1 MRLQSLQLYCA
12 RCTSAPILLFCNRIS
27 ALHTIF
33 ISIQKVIVTCPMS
46 TRRLIKGQQKSSSIP
61 SGNITLRFDGDV
73 LEQLRN
79 EANQKRVS
87 LNTLASQIF
96 KTHTAFSGAAAKA
109 GMISFPKNL
118 LIRLM
123 NRLPEEEVKQ
133 LSQEIVKNEMKDML
147 LMIKR
152 QYSTEAFID
161 LIESWIRVCGFPF
174 THDQSG
180 NTHNFIIQHDM
191 GKRWS
196 IYLAELFKFVFNDL
210 GAKWADFQTTDNTI
224 TFNVDI

>member
-1 MRLQSLQLYCA
+1 
-12 RCTSAPILLFCNRIS
+12 
-27 ALHTIF
+27 
-33 ISIQKVIVTCPMS
+33 MS
-46 TRRLIKGQQKSSSIP
+46 NGRLIKSQLKSSSIP
-61 SGNITLRFDGDV
+61 SGNVTLRFDGDV
-73 LEQLRN
+73 LEQLRK

-96 KTHTAFSGAAAKA
+96 KTHTEFSGAAAKA
-109 GMISFPKNL
+109 GMIAFPKNL

-123 NRLPEEEVKQ
+123 NRLSEDEIKH
-133 LSQEIVKNEMKDML
+133 LSQEIAKNDMKDML

-196 IYLAELFKFVFNDL
+196 VYLAELFKFVFNDL
-210 GAKWADFQTTDNTI
+210 GTKWADFQTTDNMI
-224 TFNVDI
+224 TFNLDV

>member
-1 MRLQSLQLYCA
+1 
-12 RCTSAPILLFCNRIS
+12 
-27 ALHTIF
+27 
-33 ISIQKVIVTCPMS
+33 MS
-46 TRRLIKGQQKSSSIP
+46 SERQIKGQRKRSSIP
-61 SGNITLRFDGDV
+61 SGNVTLRFDGDV
-73 LEQLRN
+73 LEQLRK

-96 KTHTAFSGAAAKA
+96 KTHTEFSGAAPKA

-123 NRLPEEEVKQ
+123 DRLSEEEVKQ
-133 LSQEIVKNEMKDML
+133 LSQEIAKNEMKDML

-152 QYSTEAFID
+152 QYSMEAFID

-174 THDQSG
+174 THDQSD

-210 GAKWADFQTTDNTI
+210 GTKWADFQTTDNTI
-224 TFNVDI
+224 TFNVDV

>member
-1 MRLQSLQLYCA
+1 MPSGRTIKAQL
-12 RCTSAPILLFCNRIS
+12 
-27 ALHTIF
+27 
-33 ISIQKVIVTCPMS
+33 
-46 TRRLIKGQQKSSSIP
+46 KSSPTP
-61 SGNITLRFDGDV
+61 SGNVTLRFDGNV

-96 KTHTAFSGAAAKA
+96 KTHTEFSGAAAKA

-118 LIRLM
+118 LIQLM
-123 NRLPEEEVKQ
+123 NRLSEEEVKQ
-133 LSQEIVKNEMKDML
+133 LSQEIAKNDMKDML

-152 QYSTEAFID
+152 QYSAEAFID

-174 THDQSG
+174 THDRSDS
-180 NTHNFIIQHDM
+180 THYFIIQHDM

-196 IYLAELFKFVFNDL
+196 IYLAELFKFVFYDL
-210 GAKWADFQTTDNTI
+210 GTKWGDFQTTDNMI